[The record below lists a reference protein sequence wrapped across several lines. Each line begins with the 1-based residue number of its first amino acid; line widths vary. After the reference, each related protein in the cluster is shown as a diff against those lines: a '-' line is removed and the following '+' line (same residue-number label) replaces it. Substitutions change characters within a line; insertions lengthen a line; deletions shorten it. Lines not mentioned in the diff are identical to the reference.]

1 MTGHKIDFIALD
13 FTLKR
18 SGLLLGD
25 EALPQ
30 VRGHV
35 LRIIFIQSQ
44 FLGNLPVG
52 QI

>member
-13 FTLKR
+13 YTIKTSR
-18 SGLLLGD
+18 LLLVNQP
-25 EALPQ
+25 LPQ

-35 LRIIFIQSQ
+35 LHIIFIQPQ

-52 QI
+52 PI

>member
-1 MTGHKIDFIALD
+1 MTGHNIDFIALD

-35 LRIIFIQSQ
+35 LRIIFI
-44 FLGNLPVG
+44 
-52 QI
+52 